1 MSESA
6 ITISLEHI
14 ANELRNV
21 NLDSEVLLFDSG
33 FISTHASV
41 FPLRIDALIIQLC
54 INGHGRITID
64 LVDHNLEPGSI
75 VVLQPKNYINLMDV
89 DSDFESHII
98 ACSKSI
104 VDDVLPKLTDL
115 LPLLLHHLSD
125 PVTTLDLSKAKE
137 LDRYYLFLKEVV
149 NQKPSLFH
157 KNKMRCLLQAA
168 LFELMDIEQSSHN
181 EDVPMRKSRK
191 EEIMARFILTVREHF
206 RTERQVAFYAK
217 QLCITPKHLSAV
229 VKSISGKTA
238 GEWIENYVTMEAKV
252 LLKTTDLP
260 VQEIAV
266 HLNFPNQSFFGKYFK
281 HITGMSPTEFRR
293 KCT

>member
-1 MSESA
+1 
-6 ITISLEHI
+6 
-14 ANELRNV
+14 
-21 NLDSEVLLFDSG
+21 
-33 FISTHASV
+33 
-41 FPLRIDALIIQLC
+41 
-54 INGHGRITID
+54 
-64 LVDHNLEPGSI
+64 
-75 VVLQPKNYINLMDV
+75 
-89 DSDFESHII
+89 
-98 ACSKSI
+98 
-104 VDDVLPKLTDL
+104 
-115 LPLLLHHLSD
+115 
-125 PVTTLDLSKAKE
+125 
-137 LDRYYLFLKEVV
+137 
-149 NQKPSLFH
+149 
-157 KNKMRCLLQAA
+157 MRCLLQAA